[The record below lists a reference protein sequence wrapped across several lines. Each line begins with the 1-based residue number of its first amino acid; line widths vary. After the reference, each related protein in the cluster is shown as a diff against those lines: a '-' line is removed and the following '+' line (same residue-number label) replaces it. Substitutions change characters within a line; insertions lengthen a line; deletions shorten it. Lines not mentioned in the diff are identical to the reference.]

1 MDLIDEMLKLIAA
14 LNASGV
20 QYALCGGLALGVH
33 GFPRATQDIDLLVPE
48 NERQKLLDVART
60 VGFWIPSG
68 RMPFKAKTPL
78 AMDIWRVS
86 KAVGPQLI
94 SLDLIIV
101 SPALESVWNS
111 RVVVRFSELD
121 CCVVS
126 RDGLITMKS
135 IAGRF
140 QDLADIERLR
150 ADKGEGDAD
159 NASEN

>member
-14 LNASGV
+14 LNLNGV

-48 NERQKLLDVART
+48 NERQTLLEVART

-68 RMPFKAKTPL
+68 RMPFKTKTQL
-78 AMDIWRVS
+78 AMEIWRVS

-101 SPALESVWNS
+101 SPALESVWND
-111 RVVVRFSELD
+111 RVVVRFAELD
-121 CCVVS
+121 CIVVS

-135 IAGRF
+135 IAGRL
-140 QDLADIERLR
+140 QDLADIERLT
-150 ADKGEGDAD
+150 ADQSNAEAD
-159 NASEN
+159 EISQA